1 MTMPKWHQT
10 MRPTLEALAAAPD
23 ILTNAEIRAVQVEA
37 FSMTDEEASERLS
50 SGQLRLSNRMG
61 WGITDMQKAGLLEY
75 GEKGGTYRITNAGRA
90 FLERHDGPITAR
102 LLYESCP
109 PFKEWKDAYRAA
121 RKHADKVGARAA
133 DETDDDSQPSPQES
147 MEAAG
152 KQLRDALA
160 GELISAI
167 MGKDPFFFEHLVGR
181 VLVAMGY
188 GESLGAKAAV
198 TGKSGDEGI
207 DGIVK
212 EDRLGFGAIYYQAK
226 RWDPNRTVG
235 RPDVQAFV
243 GALSGKGASKGL
255 FITTAKF
262 SQEARS
268 YAEALHAQRVVLIDG
283 TGLASLMIDYGVG
296 VSTRAVYEVKTLDTD
311 FFEEE

>member
-10 MRPTLEALAAAPD
+10 MRPTLEALAAAAPAT
-23 ILTNAEIRAVQVEA
+23 LTSADVRAAQVKA
-37 FSMTDEEASERLS
+37 FSMTDEEAAERLS

-61 WGITDMQKAGLLEY
+61 WGITDMAKAGLVEY
-75 GEKGGTYRITNAGRA
+75 GEKGGTYRITDAGHA
-90 FLERHDGPITAR
+90 FLAQHAGPITAR
-102 LLYESCP
+102 MLYENCP
-109 PFKEWKDAYRAA
+109 AFKEWKDAYKAA
-121 RKHADKVGARAA
+121 KKQGAKEVAA
-133 DETDDDSQPSPQES
+133 VEEDAEDLQASPLES
-147 MEAAG
+147 IEAAS

-160 GELISAI
+160 DELILKI
-167 MGKDPFFFEHLVGR
+167 MGKDPYFFEHLVGS

-188 GESLGAKAAV
+188 GESLEASAAV
-198 TGKSGDEGI
+198 TQKSGDEGI

-255 FITTAKF
+255 FITTASF
-262 SQEARS
+262 SQEARR
-268 YAEALHAQRVVLIDG
+268 YAESLHAQKVVLIDG
-283 TGLASLMIDYGVG
+283 NQLAKLMIEYNVG
-296 VSTRAVYEVKTLDTD
+296 VSTRAVYEVKALDSD
-311 FFEEE
+311 FFEDE